1 MLSPRRVRVAPTVVL
16 YEFRMT
22 RPSTQSEKLLR
33 LFESS
38 VKRWRGLSRWYIQ
51 AHRSSRGEAVLQVV
65 GERQAQVARVDN
77 LFSSWRRVLGRGLQL
92 PKEGAGFKRATWTA
106 VGGDS
111 YMIDVH
117 VMQDSFDAATAKLW
131 AEVAG
136 AADATRCSYL
146 EPAMPQAVRAPPPT
160 VVPTPTLPSSLP
172 PTSAQLRATMASSKT
187 VSLSEPMAR
196 TV

>member
-1 MLSPRRVRVAPTVVL
+1 
-16 YEFRMT
+16 MT
-22 RPSTQSEKLLR
+22 RPSTHSEKLLR

-146 EPAMPQAVRAPPPT
+146 EPAMPQAVRAPTVQSPAQPT
-160 VVPTPTLPSSLP
+160 ALP

>member
-1 MLSPRRVRVAPTVVL
+1 M
-16 YEFRMT
+16 
-22 RPSTQSEKLLR
+22 
-33 LFESS
+33 
-38 VKRWRGLSRWYIQ
+38 
-51 AHRSSRGEAVLQVV
+51 
-65 GERQAQVARVDN
+65 DN